1 MKELETSVHLTN
13 RKEDNTCGWQRARG
27 REEEKVGELA
37 ENTSYGSCIVYCWDF
52 GFYSEKWEATAALQQ
67 KSDMI

>member
-37 ENTSYGSCIVYCWDF
+37 ETQVMEVVLYIVGTLDF
-52 GFYSEKWEATAALQQ
+52 TQRDGRPQQ
-67 KSDMI
+67 LFSRRVI